1 MYVGWD
7 GCGLIHCPISD
18 MMTWWFVAS
27 TVAVYVCVVVMMSS
41 SLPTALPLTPEKARY
56 VFENSSLVYLCSCL
70 NIPDDKSNNAASASE
85 HFTQSTKPM
94 KGREMV
100 FYLDWNG
107 DTALA
112 DTVME
117 CAEPPAGM
125 YMFMW

>member
-1 MYVGWD
+1 M
-7 GCGLIHCPISD
+7 
-18 MMTWWFVAS
+18 AS

-56 VFENSSLVYLCSCL
+56 VFQNSKNLGVLCLNL
-70 NIPDDKSNNAASASE
+70 NIPDDKRNNAASASE
-85 HFTQSTKPM
+85 HFIQSTEPM
-94 KGREMV
+94 KVRKMV
-100 FYLDWNG
+100 FWLDFYG

>member
-1 MYVGWD
+1 M
-7 GCGLIHCPISD
+7 
-18 MMTWWFVAS
+18 
-27 TVAVYVCVVVMMSS
+27 YVCVIVMMSS

-56 VFENSSLVYLCSCL
+56 VFMNTRNLGVLCVHL
-70 NIPDDKSNNAASASE
+70 NFPVDKRNNAASASE
-85 HFTQSTKPM
+85 HFMQSKQPM
-94 KGREMV
+94 KVRTMIWT
-100 FYLDWNG
+100 LDFIG